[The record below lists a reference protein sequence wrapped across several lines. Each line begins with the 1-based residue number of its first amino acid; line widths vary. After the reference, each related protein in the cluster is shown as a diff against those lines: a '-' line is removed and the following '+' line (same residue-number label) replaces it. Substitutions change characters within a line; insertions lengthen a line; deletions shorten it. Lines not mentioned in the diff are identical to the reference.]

1 MWLGFNKNF
10 QDLLIWVNKH
20 LKVFSLFKRKGRF
33 HMHFLGEL
41 ILILIVTT
49 LLGQLFA
56 RFNLPPVIGQLLSGI
71 ILGPAILNWVHPNDT
86 ISLFSEFGV
95 ILLMFLAGLESD
107 LDLLKKYFKLSFTV
121 AGIGVI
127 LPVVFIGLAS
137 WGFGM
142 RPLESLFIGIIF
154 AATSVSISVEVLK
167 DAGKLHG
174 RAGTAILGAAVVD
187 DILAV
192 IVLSLFT
199 TFSHEGG
206 KSGLTNN
213 FFLNILIEVLY
224 FVVVWAIYKFIAP
237 YFMKLAE
244 KIAVNYAVVIASLVL
259 ALAMAWAADFVG
271 LSAVVGAFFG
281 GLAIRQTPQYKE
293 VNSSVSAIG
302 YSIFIPV
309 FFADISLSMT
319 FESFIKDIWFI
330 LAMTVL
336 AVLSKYWAGKY
347 SSEMFG
353 FTSIEGS
360 IVGAGMV
367 SRGEVALIVAQ
378 IGISHHLFPQDI
390 YSSLI
395 LVIIITTVLSPFIL
409 NFFIKKQDAAKKKI
423 SD

>member
-1 MWLGFNKNF
+1 
-10 QDLLIWVNKH
+10 
-20 LKVFSLFKRKGRF
+20 
-33 HMHFLGEL
+33 MHFLGEL
-41 ILILIVTT
+41 ILILLTT
-49 LLGQLFA
+49 VLLGQLFA
-56 RFNLPPVIGQLLSGI
+56 RFNMPAVVGELLSGI
-71 ILGPAILNWVHPNDT
+71 VLGPALLNLVKPNDI
-86 ISLFSEFGV
+86 ISLFSQFGV

-121 AGIGVI
+121 AGIGVV
-127 LPVVFIGLAS
+127 LPVIFMGLAS
-137 WGFGM
+137 YAFGM
-142 RPLESLFIGIIF
+142 KPLEAIFIGIVF
-154 AATSVSISVEVLK
+154 AATSVSISVVVLK
-167 DAGKLHG
+167 EAHQLQT

-206 KSGLTNN
+206 KSGITNN
-213 FFLNILIEVLY
+213 FFINLLIEAAY
-224 FVVVWAIYKFIAP
+224 FVVVWIIYKFIAP
-237 YFMKLAE
+237 YFMKIAE
-244 KIAVNYAVVIASLVL
+244 KLDVNYSVVIASLIL

-302 YSIFIPV
+302 YSVFIPV
-309 FFADISLSMT
+309 FFADIGLSMT
-319 FESFIKDIWFI
+319 FNSFFKDIWFI
-330 LAMTVL
+330 IVMTIL
-336 AVLSKYWAGKY
+336 AVISKFWAGKY

-353 FTSIEGS
+353 FSKNEAN

-378 IGISHHLFPQDI
+378 IGITHHLFPEDI

-409 NFFIKKQDAAKKKI
+409 NHYIKKI
-423 SD
+423 N

>member
-1 MWLGFNKNF
+1 ME
-10 QDLLIWVNKH
+10 
-20 LKVFSLFKRKGRF
+20 
-33 HMHFLGEL
+33 FLGEL
-41 ILILIVTT
+41 ILILLTTT
-49 LLGQLFA
+49 LLGQLFSRLNMPA
-56 RFNLPPVIGQLLSGI
+56 VIGQLLSGI
-71 ILGPAILNWVHPNDT
+71 VLGPAILNWVKPND
-86 ISLFSEFGV
+86 IVSLFSEFGV

-121 AGIGVI
+121 ASVGVI
-127 LPVVFIGLAS
+127 LPVIFAGLAS
-137 WGFGM
+137 YAFGM
-142 RPLESLFIGIIF
+142 KPLEALFIGIVF
-154 AATSVSISVEVLK
+154 SATSVSISVVVLQE
-167 DAGKLHG
+167 ANQLHT

-206 KSGLTNN
+206 KSGLTDN
-213 FFLNILIEVLY
+213 FFLNLLIEVVY
-224 FVVVWAIYKFIAP
+224 FGAVWVIYKFIAP
-237 YFMKLAE
+237 YFMKAAE
-244 KIAVNYAVVIASLVL
+244 KLDVNYSVVIAYLVL

-309 FFADISLSMT
+309 FFADIGLSMT
-319 FESFIKDIWFI
+319 FASFVKDIWFI
-330 LAMTVL
+330 IVMTVL
-336 AVLSKYWAGKY
+336 ALLSKFWAGKY
-347 SSEMFG
+347 SSELFG
-353 FTSIEGS
+353 FSKGEGN

-378 IGISHHLFPQDI
+378 IGINHHLFPEDI

-395 LVIIITTVLSPFIL
+395 LVIIVTTVISPLIL
-409 NFFIKKQDAAKKKI
+409 NYYIKKQNTVTE
-423 SD
+423 

>member
-1 MWLGFNKNF
+1 
-10 QDLLIWVNKH
+10 
-20 LKVFSLFKRKGRF
+20 
-33 HMHFLGEL
+33 MHFLGEL
-41 ILILIVTT
+41 ILILLATT
-49 LLGQLFA
+49 LLGQSFSRLNMPA
-56 RFNLPPVIGQLLSGI
+56 VIGQLLSGI
-71 ILGPAILNWVHPNDT
+71 LLGPAILGWVKPNE
-86 ISLFSEFGV
+86 IVSLFSEFGV

-121 AGIGVI
+121 AGIGVV
-127 LPVVFIGLAS
+127 LPVFFTGIAS
-137 WGFGM
+137 YLFGM
-142 RPLESLFIGIIF
+142 QFLEALFIGIVF
-154 AATSVSISVEVLK
+154 AATSVSISVVVLQE
-167 DAGKLHG
+167 ANQIHT

-213 FFLNILIEVLY
+213 FFLNLLIEVIY
-224 FVVVWAIYKFIAP
+224 FVAVWVVFKFIAP

-244 KIAVNYAVVIASLVL
+244 KVEVDYAVVIGSLVL
-259 ALAMAWAADFVG
+259 ALSMAWAADFVG

-293 VNSSVSAIG
+293 VQSSVSAIG

-309 FFADISLSMT
+309 FFVNIGLSMT
-319 FESFIKDIWFI
+319 FASFIKDSWFI
-330 LAMTVL
+330 IVMTIL
-336 AVLSKYWAGKY
+336 AVLSKFWAGKY
-347 SSEMFG
+347 SSELFG
-353 FTSIEGS
+353 FTKNEGN

-378 IGISHHLFPQDI
+378 IGITHHLFPEDI

-409 NFFIKKQDAAKKKI
+409 NYYIKREVKKN
-423 SD
+423 

>member
-1 MWLGFNKNF
+1 
-10 QDLLIWVNKH
+10 
-20 LKVFSLFKRKGRF
+20 
-33 HMHFLGEL
+33 MHFLGEL
-41 ILILIVTT
+41 IIILIVTT

-71 ILGPAILNWVHPNDT
+71 ILGPAILSWIHPGNI

-121 AGIGVI
+121 AGIGVF
-127 LPVVFIGLAS
+127 LPVLFMGIAS
-137 WGFGM
+137 LLFGM
-142 RPLESLFIGIIF
+142 KFLEALFIGIVF

-167 DAGKLHG
+167 DADQLHT
-174 RAGTAILGAAVVD
+174 RAGSAILGAAVVD

-192 IVLSLFT
+192 VVLSLFT

-206 KSGLTNN
+206 KSGLTDN
-213 FFLNILIEVLY
+213 FFLNLLIEIIY
-224 FVVVWAIYKFIAP
+224 FVVVWIIYKFIAP
-237 YFMKLAE
+237 YFMKIAE
-244 KIAVNYAVVIASLVL
+244 KIEVNYSIVIASLVL

-281 GLAIRQTPQYKE
+281 GLAIRQTPQYQE

-309 FFADISLSMT
+309 FFVNIGLSMT
-319 FESFIKDIWFI
+319 FASFIKDIWFMIIMTI
-330 LAMTVL
+330 LALV
-336 AVLSKYWAGKY
+336 SKFWAGKY

-353 FTSIEGS
+353 FNKNDAN
-360 IVGAGMV
+360 IVGAGMI

-378 IGISHHLFPQDI
+378 IGITHHLFPEDI

-395 LVIIITTVLSPFIL
+395 LVIIVTTVLSPFIL
-409 NFFIKKQDAAKKKI
+409 NHYIKNTNN
-423 SD
+423 